1 MSHRSS
7 FALAALALAL
17 VTTIACKKAVESAE
31 SAALAA
37 ASGGK
42 ATLTKDGNI
51 EVKTDEGTAKI
62 ELSGDK
68 GIATVTG
75 TGPDGAKFNA
85 AFGAAAKAPDGFPL
99 PMMDGLNVV
108 QGAVSDKGGKKS
120 YAVMGT
126 TAKSAKDVAAYY
138 EPELKKAGLTVT
150 RSETNLGGVVMLA
163 LSGEGGGHKLGVA
176 MQEAKGQTTVTF
188 GGEW

>member
-1 MSHRSS
+1 MRRLSLLV
-7 FALAALALAL
+7 LASLAL
-17 VTTIACKKAVESAE
+17 VVAVGCKKAVESAE
-31 SAALAA
+31 GAAIAA
-37 ASGGK
+37 ASGGS

-51 EVKTDEGTAKI
+51 EVKTDKGTAKI

-68 GIATVTG
+68 GFATVTG
-75 TGPDGAKFNA
+75 TGADGAKFNA
-85 AFGAAAKAPDGFPL
+85 AFGASAKAPDGFPL
-99 PMMDGLNVV
+99 PMMDGISVV
-108 QGAVSDKGGKKS
+108 QGAVSDKDGKKS

-126 TAKSAKDVAAYY
+126 TAKPAKDVAAFY

-163 LSGEGGGHKLGVA
+163 LSGEGGGHKMGVA